1 MVLEARAVLDTDKIK
16 RLADRLGGA
25 LKDGLRWM
33 RIRELVCG
41 GSLAHHGLLGSVK
54 DMSLVDVN
62 LSPVPSQHLTSL
74 LTCVTRNLTIDN
86 VSGCDLVSLLTSLK
100 CQELFITR
108 QSLGREETQ
117 ALVQAMESG
126 VEKVKLGDEEGQVKL
141 DIEALTEYSGQG
153 RCRTV
158 ELMNYTAARYRKEL
172 RTWARS
178 RYWRVETSEAVHY
191 IYDTFDINTDKY
203 THSETKESE

>member
-1 MVLEARAVLDTDKIK
+1 MTYIDNVSPA
-16 RLADRLGGA
+16 
-25 LKDGLRWM
+25 
-33 RIRELVCG
+33 LVCG
-41 GSLAHHGLLGSVK
+41 ASLAHHGLLGSM
-54 DMSLVDVN
+54 DRLRLRNVD
-62 LSPVPSQHLTSL
+62 LSQVPSQHLASL
-74 LTCVTRNLTIDN
+74 VSCVTSYLCIENI
-86 VSGCDLVSLLTSLK
+86 SGCDLVNLLTSLN
-100 CQELFITR
+100 CGCLTITS

-117 ALVQAMESG
+117 ALVHAMESG

-203 THSETKESE
+203 THSETKESEQDPIGH